1 MARKGKTSRSA
12 STSSQKRKRP
22 ARRTNGARA
31 ASNGARRERRSAL
44 VTGASSGIGLELAKK
59 LAAEGYDLI
68 VTSDNGKK
76 LRDAVKEIRRDHP
89 DTGISVV
96 VADLAEPEGARNLH
110 RQVKTARLNPDVL
123 VNNAGAGVWGDFPR
137 TDLEDELDII
147 QLNTASV
154 VAITKLF
161 LPAMIRRGSGRIL
174 FTASVASLAPTPLL
188 TVYGAT
194 KAFVYSFSQALGD
207 ELDGTGV
214 TVTALLPGATD
225 TNFFKRAGAEHT
237 QTAQGDLADPER
249 VAHDAYD
256 TLMKG
261 HDHVITPTS
270 ERLMSVVN
278 KFMPDRTVAH
288 QNRIE

>member
-1 MARKGKTSRSA
+1 MI
-12 STSSQKRKRP
+12 
-22 ARRTNGARA
+22 
-31 ASNGARRERRSAL
+31 
-44 VTGASSGIGLELAKK
+44 TGASSGIGLELARKF
-59 LAAEGYDLI
+59 AAEGYDLI
-68 VTSDNGKK
+68 VTADNGKK
-76 LRDAVKEIRRDHP
+76 LRDAARQIRTEHP
-89 DTGISVV
+89 DTGITLV
-96 VADLAEPEGARNLH
+96 VADLAEPDGARALH
-110 RQVKTARLNPDVL
+110 RQVKAARLNPDVL
-123 VNNAGAGVWGDFPR
+123 VNNAGAGVWGDFPK

-161 LPAMIRRGSGRIL
+161 VPAMIKRRSGKIL

-270 ERLMSVVN
+270 ERLMAVVSR
-278 KFMPDRTVAH
+278 FMPDRMVAH